1 VHDNLNRG
9 GKTMRKQS
17 LIFLLSSLLLLV
29 LFTGCL
35 TPLQEAVKSGDLE
48 MTRQLIDQGADVNDK
63 SDHSTPLCHAAIVG
77 HKEIAELL
85 ISKGA
90 VVDQL
95 NTCYYGTPLNAA
107 AYSGR
112 NDVVKLLI
120 ANGAD
125 PRKTSNGWTPRRYAE
140 ARGFNEIASLLK
152 NAEAEGPRRVETAT
166 EESQEVA
173 RFEKVVQN
181 YRNSAS
187 KPALPEE
194 ARKYKIQAEV
204 AVRDKKYEMAAELY
218 EKGLNIALWWPEGHF
233 NRALVLGES
242 RYYLTAMREMKRYLQ
257 LMPEAP
263 DARAAQ
269 DKIYEWELKA
279 K

>member
-1 VHDNLNRG
+1 MKNT
-9 GKTMRKQS
+9 K
-17 LIFLLSSLLLLV
+17 LIFQFSLLPMVALLS
-29 LFTGCL
+29 GCL
-35 TPLQEAVKSGDLE
+35 TPLQVAVRSGDLE
-48 MTRQLIDQGADVNDK
+48 MTRQLIDQGADVNYK
-63 SDHSTPLCHAAIVG
+63 SDHSTPLCHAAMVG

-120 ANGAD
+120 AKGAD

-152 NAEAEGPRRVETAT
+152 DAEAEGPRRVETAT

-173 RFEKVVQN
+173 RFEKAVQD
-181 YRNSAS
+181 YRTAAS
-187 KPALPEE
+187 KPTLPEE
-194 ARKYKIQAEV
+194 ARKYKVQAEV

-218 EKGLNIALWWPEGHF
+218 GKGLNIAPGWPEGHF
-233 NRALVLGES
+233 NRAIVLGES
-242 RYYLTAMREMKRYLQ
+242 KYYLTAMREMKRYLQ
-257 LMPEAP
+257 LVPDAP